1 MMSAQFALLVLCAA
15 TCVQAASS
23 VDNKAKITLAC
34 LLGGVP
40 AVSLIML
47 AVFCVW
53 IKRRQRR
60 VQKDALANGI
70 ELGPDGWPAK
80 TATHNVVLPTS
91 VGVLP
96 GNASTTS
103 GVIGG
108 AVDGNGSVP
117 PPAYEAGDGK
127 KGAPP
132 KW

>member
-1 MMSAQFALLVLCAA
+1 MSAQFALFILCAA

-23 VDNKAKITLAC
+23 VDTKAKITLAC

-47 AVFCVW
+47 TVFCVW
-53 IKRRQRR
+53 IKQRKRRA
-60 VQKDALANGI
+60 QKDALANGI
-70 ELGPDGWPAK
+70 ELGPDGWPVK
-80 TATHNVVLPTS
+80 TATHNVVLPE
-91 VGVLP
+91 VLP
-96 GNASTTS
+96 GNASAAS
-103 GVIGG
+103 GVIGNR
-108 AVDGNGSVP
+108 ADANGSVP